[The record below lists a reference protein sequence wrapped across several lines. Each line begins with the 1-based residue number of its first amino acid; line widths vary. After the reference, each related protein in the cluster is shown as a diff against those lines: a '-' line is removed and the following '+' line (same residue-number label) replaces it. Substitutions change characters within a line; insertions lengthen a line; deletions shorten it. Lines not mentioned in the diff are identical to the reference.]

1 MHLFVLAA
9 KVLKGIHLSDV
20 CQYEVSN
27 YLLKILFIS
36 YRRDDYEYFFFFV
49 ELPPADIN
57 PCIPSPCG
65 PNALC
70 QIANKSPSCTCM
82 DNYIGSP
89 PNCRTECTINSD
101 CASNRACIN
110 QKCRDPCPGSC
121 GLQTECHV
129 YQHAAVCSCREGFT
143 GNPFQ
148 SCYLQENIG
157 KFVYHSIHDFFFVGN
172 V

>member
-1 MHLFVLAA
+1 M
-9 KVLKGIHLSDV
+9 
-20 CQYEVSN
+20 
-27 YLLKILFIS
+27 
-36 YRRDDYEYFFFFV
+36 
-49 ELPPADIN
+49 N

-70 QIANKSPSCTCM
+70 QITNKSPSCTCM
-82 DNYIGSP
+82 DSYIGSP
-89 PNCRTECTINSD
+89 PNCRAECTINSD

-148 SCYLQENIG
+148 SCYLKEDIG
-157 KFVYHSIHDFFFVGN
+157 KFIKHNVYVHDISVVTYNTTCTYLISFFQNLFQLITTNAIPALVAQTQTVKMGYAHVGQIILATRT
-172 V
+172 

>member
-1 MHLFVLAA
+1 M
-9 KVLKGIHLSDV
+9 
-20 CQYEVSN
+20 
-27 YLLKILFIS
+27 
-36 YRRDDYEYFFFFV
+36 
-49 ELPPADIN
+49 N

-65 PNALC
+65 PNSLC

-89 PNCRTECTINSD
+89 PNCRSECTINSD
-101 CASNRACIN
+101 CASNLACIN
-110 QKCRDPCPGSC
+110 RKCRDPCPGSC

-148 SCYLQENIG
+148 SCYLKEDIG
-157 KFVYHSIHDFFFVGN
+157 KFIYHTIHDIPMVMYDATSTYLTNFIFQNPFQMITTSATQVL
-172 V
+172 VAQTQIVEMVYAHVDRIILAIRT